1 MILRPPRSTRTDTL
15 FPYTTLFRSK
25 NKRARTLITRSSRQF
40 AVVAQI
46 VGIFD
51 PACLQEIDR
60 RLFDQGSNGRLFA
73 LSEVLDL
80 GRQLGFHRC
89 CEIDRKSTRLNSSH

>member
-1 MILRPPRSTRTDTL
+1 
-15 FPYTTLFRSK
+15 
-25 NKRARTLITRSSRQF
+25 
-40 AVVAQI
+40 VAQI

-73 LSEVLDL
+73 LSEFLISAASSGFTDAARFRVLARL
-80 GRQLGFHRC
+80 GRRGAKEPGEEGLPVFSGAP
-89 CEIDRKSTRLNSSH
+89 